1 MRVVVVGA
9 GLGGLAAAV
18 AAHRAGHEVVVLERA
33 AQLRENGAGIG
44 IMPNGV
50 LALDTLGLG
59 EQVRAQAAPIGT
71 GGGFRDR
78 HGRALLAADQA
89 AVVRRAGAPV
99 AVVPR
104 RWLHA
109 LLADALPAGA
119 MRTGSPV
126 GSLAEVRAG
135 ADVVVVADGA
145 GSRLRAELF
154 PDHPGPA
161 GSGETAARAIA
172 PAVPDGVELAPGELL
187 DHRTGERFGCMPM
200 ADGGV
205 YWYATW
211 SGPSPADPT
220 ERMRRLRAGRAD
232 WHPSVTALLDA
243 TPADAVHA
251 TETVQLVRPLP
262 TLVAGTVVLLGDAA
276 HAMTP
281 DLGQGACQAF
291 EDAAVLGAVLTGVD
305 ADGAGAALA
314 RYDALRAP
322 RVAAMQRAARRAH
335 RMLTLRGPAARV
347 RDAALRAVPRALAT
361 RALAAQLRF
370 DPAPARADVGAGVG

>member
-1 MRVVVVGA
+1 MRAVVVGA

-18 AAHRAGHEVVVLERA
+18 ALHRAGHEVCVLERA

-50 LALDTLGLG
+50 LALDALGLG
-59 EQVRAQAAPIGT
+59 EPVRAQAAPMGT

-78 HGRALLAADQA
+78 HGRPLLAADQA

-104 RWLHA
+104 RGLHA

-119 MRTGSPV
+119 VRTGSPV
-126 GSLAEVRAG
+126 GSLAEVRDG

-154 PDHPGPA
+154 PEHPGLA
-161 GSGETAARAIA
+161 GSGEIAARAIA
-172 PAVPDGVELAPGELL
+172 PAAPPGVDLAPGELL

-200 ADGGV
+200 AGGGV
-205 YWYATW
+205 YWYSTW
-211 SGPSPADPT
+211 SDPSPQDPAG
-220 ERMRRLRAGRAD
+220 RMRWLRGRRAD

-251 TETVQLVRPLP
+251 VETVQR
-262 TLVAGTVVLLGDAA
+262 G
-276 HAMTP
+276 H
-281 DLGQGACQAF
+281 
-291 EDAAVLGAVLTGVD
+291 
-305 ADGAGAALA
+305 
-314 RYDALRAP
+314 R
-322 RVAAMQRAARRAH
+322 RAAR
-335 RMLTLRGPAARV
+335 
-347 RDAALRAVPRALAT
+347 
-361 RALAAQLRF
+361 
-370 DPAPARADVGAGVG
+370 